1 MSAPL
6 KTRSRRGR
14 KVYVVDFLYPNT
26 DGVMQRYRRDARVQ
40 IKSAAEQEATR
51 LYTEAVRTGRV
62 PSEPDNPQKPGP
74 KGWTFEKAVSFYE
87 ENSTKK
93 HTTKHGYSV
102 NFEAHLLP
110 RFRSRP
116 IASIGYADITKLR
129 SALDP
134 EHAVATV
141 NNVEIALRSVLRFA
155 KVNGELATMPEL
167 PPLRPVPRRV
177 IQPPCPEDVA
187 LVLDRAYESARLP
200 MALAAYA
207 GLRSGEIRGLRFM
220 DVDRDRWL
228 ILVRQAVCRG
238 VADVPKSGHERAVP
252 IVEQL
257 KPLIDEAFR
266 RRHKPT
272 DAVSVSSRGEP
283 WAEGSLLHA
292 FQRVLKKAQLPAARV
307 HDLRHFFVT
316 ECFRAGVP
324 APDVQKLAGHLHL
337 HVTQRYAATDETS
350 QREAIAAFSERIKA
364 KSGRGA
370 TKRAGSKEAG
380 SNGANGVAPT
390 H

>member
-14 KVYVVDFLYPNT
+14 KVYVVDFLYPNA

-62 PSEPDNPQKPGP
+62 PTEPHAVQVPKP
-74 KGWTFEKAVSFYE
+74 KGWSFEKAVAFYR

-93 HTTKHGYSV
+93 HTTKSGYDV

-110 RFRSRP
+110 RFRARA
-116 IASIGYADITKLR
+116 IASIGYADVTKLR
-129 SALDP
+129 SALDAD
-134 EHAVATV
+134 HAVSTV

-167 PPLRPVPRRV
+167 PPLRPVPRKV
-177 IQPPCPEDVA
+177 IQPPRPEDVA
-187 LVLDRAYESARLP
+187 LVLKTAYESARLP

-220 DVDRDRWL
+220 DVDRDRGL
-228 ILVRQAVCRG
+228 ILVRQAICRG
-238 VADVPKSGHERAVP
+238 VADIPKSGHERAVP

-257 KPLIDEAFR
+257 KPLIEEAFR

-292 FQRVLKKAQLPAARV
+292 FQRVLKKAELPAARV

-350 QREAIAAFSERIKA
+350 QREAIAALSERIKA
-364 KSGRGA
+364 RGVQRAETTSGSTRPD
-370 TKRAGSKEAG
+370 TD
-380 SNGANGVAPT
+380 GANRAPPT
-390 H
+390 